1 MTSKKALV
9 VWILVIFAFLATLST
24 FHAWILWQTEGVNMV
39 AFLSFQIEV
48 TIYFVATLTLAFF
61 FIGTVCYVIF
71 SKESLD
77 LQFYQLSKDF
87 REKLDTKSEEIKDST
102 EEALTKLGL
111 REFQLKENIKA
122 LQKRFG
128 ELDSDMK
135 QNLINSEKTLKTTQN
150 KLTKIE
156 RKIDKIRIAQKELPQ
171 LKTKLRA
178 LETVEKDL
186 RNIQNLVEQIDSV
199 PKSYMTSTDHI
210 KSFEGILLKRATVRQ
225 LRLNGIEKIEELI
238 FKSPVEIAL
247 TRAMTENEAK
257 SLQSVIKLL
266 MIPGVQHDDAVLLL
280 KSGIN
285 SRQELAL
292 QDVFNLG
299 AKVSK
304 TAELYIKEGKIRETE
319 KPTLEEIGSWI
330 KWAKVQ

>member
-1 MTSKKALV
+1 
-9 VWILVIFAFLATLST
+9 
-24 FHAWILWQTEGVNMV
+24 MV

-71 SKESLD
+71 SRESLD

-87 REKLDTKSEEIKDST
+87 REKLDTKSEEIKEST
-102 EEALTKLGL
+102 EEALTKFGL
-111 REFQLKENIKA
+111 REFQLKESIKA
-122 LQKRFG
+122 LQKRLG
-128 ELDSDMK
+128 ELDGDMK
-135 QNLINSEKTLKTTQN
+135 KKLNNSEKTLKTTQN

-156 RKIDKIRIAQKELPQ
+156 RKIDNIRITQKELPQ

-186 RNIQNLVEQIDSV
+186 RNIQNLVEQMDSV

-238 FKSPVEIAL
+238 LKSPIEIAL
-247 TRAMTENEAK
+247 TKAMTENEAK

-280 KSGIN
+280 KSGVN

-330 KWAKVQ
+330 KWAKAQ